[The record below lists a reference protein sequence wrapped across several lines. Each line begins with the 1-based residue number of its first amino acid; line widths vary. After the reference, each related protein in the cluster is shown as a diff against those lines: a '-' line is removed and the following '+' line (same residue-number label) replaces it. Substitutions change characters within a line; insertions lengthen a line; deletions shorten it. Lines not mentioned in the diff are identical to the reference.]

1 MRSLVDSDNAFDY
14 VTRLPRPGLLVDK
27 ENAQIYWN
35 PKKKNIIK
43 TSTFVSDSITIKQ
56 YCEFMRGI
64 RCKLK
69 MMGIPREFPTYIYA
83 DNQ

>member
-43 TSTFVSDSITIKQ
+43 TSTFVSDYIAIK
-56 YCEFMRGI
+56 
-64 RCKLK
+64 
-69 MMGIPREFPTYIYA
+69 
-83 DNQ
+83 